1 MPTAPIKG
9 GKADRKPCDN
19 GRRDNDRRD
28 NDRHSGTDRQCR
40 AGAGA
45 APWAQRRQR
54 PAAGGRARLAS

>member
-9 GKADRKPCDN
+9 GKADRKPC
-19 GRRDNDRRD
+19 DNDRRD

-45 APWAQRRQR
+45 APWRN
-54 PAAGGRARLAS
+54 GGDGPPHEDERG